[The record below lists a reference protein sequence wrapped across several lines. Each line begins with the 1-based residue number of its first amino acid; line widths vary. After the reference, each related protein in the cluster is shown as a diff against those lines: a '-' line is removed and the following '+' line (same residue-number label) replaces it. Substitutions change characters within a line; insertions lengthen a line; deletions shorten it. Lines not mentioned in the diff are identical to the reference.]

1 MTHTQWNLVLRDQIE
16 YRVEKGI
23 QSFFLFLYF
32 NFDVTQRII
41 GKILTDVSTFFELV
55 LSFLHT

>member
-16 YRVEKGI
+16 YRVEKDI
-23 QSFFLFLYF
+23 ESFFLFFYF
-32 NFDVTQRII
+32 SFDVTQRII